1 MGNSCNRIGLVVR
14 VSLVPSWSGTMWAGA
29 EGLFRKCGEQF
40 HNTNLITIT
49 TEHTSI
55 YSHLNE
61 SHKHGRGRSVNSVP
75 LEKATKSRAGRKSYL
90 SGFMLMSAAECAC
103 EAHC

>member
-14 VSLVPSWSGTMWAGA
+14 GSLVPSWSGTMWAGA

-40 HNTNLITIT
+40 HNTNVITIT

-55 YSHLNE
+55 YSLLNE

-75 LEKATKSRAGRKSYL
+75 LEKATKSRAGRQEVVSQWLYVNVCCRVRL
-90 SGFMLMSAAECAC
+90 
-103 EAHC
+103 